1 MKAYEPKKESI
12 IELYGVAALKAET
25 DRLNICQK
33 KNLGQKEE
41 ALSVVAELLYSSMIV
56 VKMRRR
62 VI

>member
-33 KNLGQKEE
+33 ESGPKEE
-41 ALSVVAELLYSSMIV
+41 ALSVVVEL
-56 VKMRRR
+56 
-62 VI
+62 